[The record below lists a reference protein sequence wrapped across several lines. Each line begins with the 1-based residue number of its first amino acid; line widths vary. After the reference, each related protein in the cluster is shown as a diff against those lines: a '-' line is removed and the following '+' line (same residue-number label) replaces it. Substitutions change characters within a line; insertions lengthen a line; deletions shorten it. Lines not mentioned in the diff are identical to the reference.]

1 MELKDTK
8 TGLFS
13 KPYIRQAWMMCG
25 FIDDVKH
32 VTLQGREVDVWRV
45 EFSIC
50 SPKRGWA
57 PLDVNG
63 NPNKKYSLR
72 NTLEMYEG
80 RDKLLTIFASL
91 SKNYFRFKKYK
102 EGKRK
107 DRCEDKKLFDF
118 SGIQQTY
125 KLSKDM
131 EVCGAGDRM
140 KQRYNRLITLLSE
153 FDFTQ
158 YNDKTKDACKI
169 VISALKDYA
178 VQADLTKPFS
188 EQDKMMLRASFVR
201 KVLASQNNPIIVK
214 QMLADVFK
222 VAPNVMDYVCNDTY
236 LNNSVK
242 ECITPENNDV

>member
-25 FIDDVKH
+25 FIDDVQH

-102 EGKRK
+102 EGQRK

-118 SGIQQTY
+118 LGHTTNLQTFKGY
-125 KLSKDM
+125 GGM
-131 EVCGAGDRM
+131 WRAGGQNETEVQPSYYLAFWV
-140 KQRYNRLITLLSE
+140 RL
-153 FDFTQ
+153 
-158 YNDKTKDACKI
+158 Y
-169 VISALKDYA
+169 
-178 VQADLTKPFS
+178 
-188 EQDKMMLRASFVR
+188 
-201 KVLASQNNPIIVK
+201 PIWW
-214 QMLADVFK
+214 
-222 VAPNVMDYVCNDTY
+222 
-236 LNNSVK
+236 
-242 ECITPENNDV
+242 